1 MHKFNLIENAND
13 SLEHAIQHMGPVNK
27 NCAGD
32 WKRII
37 VDIAHVVELLFKETL
52 RRKHPA
58 FVFDNIDKY
67 PSTDAFTVGAE
78 KALKRL
84 QKICNI
90 QFSND
95 ELNAIDTARK
105 KRNEIEHFEF
115 SITEHEAKT
124 IVGQV
129 LSFIFSFA
137 DDHLHLE
144 WKAAHLKDSS
154 WRILRQY
161 TEFYE
166 DLLRKAHEKIDG
178 DEHIYVIKC
187 TSCHNKAFDVDE
199 EKCLVCGYAE
209 EVLDCKWCKE
219 PYIFSSC
226 EYGEEAELCPICEDK
241 DGYASANFEKY

>member
-1 MHKFNLIENAND
+1 MYKFNLLENAND
-13 SLEHAIQHMGPVNK
+13 SLEHAIQHLALVNK
-27 NCAGD
+27 NGSSD

-58 FVFDNIDKY
+58 FILDNIDKY
-67 PSTDAFTVGAE
+67 PSDDPITVGAE

-84 QKICNI
+84 QNICNI
-90 QFSND
+90 KFSTD
-95 ELNAIDTARK
+95 ELNAINTARK

-129 LSFIFSFA
+129 LLFIFGFA
-137 DDHLHLE
+137 DEHLHLE
-144 WKAAHLKDSS
+144 WRATHLREGN
-154 WRILRQY
+154 WWILRQY
-161 TEFYE
+161 TEFYAN
-166 DLLRKAHEKIDG
+166 LLRKAQERINADG
-178 DEHIYVIKC
+178 INVIKC
-187 TSCHNKAFDVDE
+187 TSCHNEAFDVDE
-199 EKCLVCGYAE
+199 ERCLVCGHAE
-209 EVLDCKWCKE
+209 EVLECRWCKE

-226 EYGEEAELCPICEDK
+226 VYGEEAALCPNCEDK